1 MPTMITHSSPTPV
14 RWSVD
19 MTIASDSGATF
30 HVSFL
35 TDDEGVDENSI
46 SWTDADEVKQ
56 LPDDV
61 WDFIVTQ
68 AVAKDGSV
76 DGTTYGGAE

>member
-1 MPTMITHSSPTPV
+1 MPTMITTSSPTPV
-14 RWSVD
+14 RWSVS
-19 MTIASDSGATF
+19 MTIASDSGAIF

-46 SWTDADEVKQ
+46 SWDGDSG

-61 WDFIVTQ
+61 FDFIVTQ

-76 DGTTYGGAE
+76 DGTTYGDAE

>member
-1 MPTMITHSSPTPV
+1 MITTSTPKPV

-19 MTIASDSGATF
+19 MTIASDAGTIF

-35 TDDEGVDENSI
+35 TDDEGVDENTI
-46 SWTDADEVKQ
+46 SWSGGDE

-61 WDFIVTQ
+61 HDFIVTQ
-68 AVAKDGSV
+68 VVAKDGSV

>member
-1 MPTMITHSSPTPV
+1 
-14 RWSVD
+14 
-19 MTIASDSGATF
+19 MTIASDSGAIF

-46 SWTDADEVKQ
+46 SWTDTDEVKQ

>member
-1 MPTMITHSSPTPV
+1 
-14 RWSVD
+14 
-19 MTIASDSGATF
+19 MTIASDSGAIF

-46 SWTDADEVKQ
+46 SWDNDQ
-56 LPDDV
+56 GLPDDV
-61 WDFIVTQ
+61 IDFIVTQ

>member
-1 MPTMITHSSPTPV
+1 MPTMITTSSPTPV
-14 RWSVD
+14 RWSVS
-19 MTIASDSGATF
+19 MTIASDSGTIH

-35 TDDEGVDENSI
+35 TDDEGVDENTI
-46 SWTDADEVKQ
+46 SWTDTDEVKQ

-68 AVAKDGSV
+68 VVAKDGSV